1 MIFRRFFRPPS
12 FYTAIIRPE
21 FFFVKRF
28 CIFIQKNFIFMY
40 KCMILCIIY
49 ALKNGE
55 PPFRFTYYIIL
66 YKKQTLKHF
75 IVDGCDYL
83 AVIYYDVCEA
93 FFRRIFSHA
102 AGVDE
107 SNAVL
112 FRNFRHMGM
121 PVKNQS
127 CPEFFRAP

>member
-1 MIFRRFFRPPS
+1 
-12 FYTAIIRPE
+12 
-21 FFFVKRF
+21 
-28 CIFIQKNFIFMY
+28 MY
-40 KCMILCIIY
+40 DIVYNLCIKKRGTPVLIY
-49 ALKNGE
+49 
-55 PPFRFTYYIIL
+55 IL
-66 YKKQTLKHF
+66 YKKQKLKHF
-75 IVDGCDYL
+75 IVNGRDDL
-83 AVIYYDVCEA
+83 AVIYYDVCKA

>member
-1 MIFRRFFRPPS
+1 
-12 FYTAIIRPE
+12 
-21 FFFVKRF
+21 
-28 CIFIQKNFIFMY
+28 MY
-40 KCMILCIIY
+40 DILHNLCIKKRGTPVLIY
-49 ALKNGE
+49 
-55 PPFRFTYYIIL
+55 IL
-66 YKKQTLKHF
+66 YKKQKLKHF
-75 IVDGCDYL
+75 LVNGRDDL
-83 AVIYYDVCEA
+83 TVIYYDVCEA

-127 CPEFFRAP
+127 RPEFFRAP

>member
-1 MIFRRFFRPPS
+1 MHDI
-12 FYTAIIRPE
+12 
-21 FFFVKRF
+21 VH
-28 CIFIQKNFIFMY
+28 N
-40 KCMILCIIY
+40 LCIKKRGTPVSIY
-49 ALKNGE
+49 
-55 PPFRFTYYIIL
+55 IL
-66 YKKQTLKHF
+66 YKKQKLLYKKQKLKHF
-75 IVDGCDYL
+75 VVNGRDDL
-83 AVIYYDVCEA
+83 TVIYYDVCEA

-102 AGVDE
+102 AGVNE